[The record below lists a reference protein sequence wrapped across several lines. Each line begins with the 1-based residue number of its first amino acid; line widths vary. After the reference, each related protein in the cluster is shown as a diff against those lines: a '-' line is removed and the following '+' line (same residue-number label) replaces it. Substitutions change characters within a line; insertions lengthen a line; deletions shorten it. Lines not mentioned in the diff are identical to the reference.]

1 MSNYPTLYHGT
12 DDRILK
18 MSDEERKAFKN
29 DCIMVS
35 DYLWSIFKPYY
46 ETNIMVPINLPGYEG
61 CMGMERKLYEFK
73 DAFEYDKSP
82 DDYITLCYALDRQCA
97 RISGNEQYDYSYI
110 YLSNQIERAKSY
122 ARRSSAFGEIG
133 LTTLQLIE
141 GEKKINLPEFNPDE
155 KTIAAI
161 HKISSFAKE
170 DAIPVVVELSDYD
183 PETILFDNG
192 RPLKWKLVNER
203 VTLSLRCIVDIKL
216 NELKKYYI

>member
-1 MSNYPTLYHGT
+1 MSKYPTLYHGT

-61 CMGMERKLYEFK
+61 CMGMEKKLYEFK

-155 KTIAAI
+155 KTMAAI

>member
-1 MSNYPTLYHGT
+1 MSKYPTLYHGT

-61 CMGMERKLYEFK
+61 CMGMEKKLYEFK

-155 KTIAAI
+155 KTISAI
-161 HKISSFAKE
+161 NKISSFAKE

-192 RPLKWKLVNER
+192 RPLKWELVNER

>member
-1 MSNYPTLYHGT
+1 MSKYPTLYHGT

-46 ETNIMVPINLPGYEG
+46 EKNIMVPINVPGYEG
-61 CMGMERKLYEFK
+61 CTGMERKLYEFK

-82 DDYITLCYALDRQCA
+82 DDYITLCYALSRQDA
-97 RISGNEQYDYSYI
+97 RISGNEQYDYSHI

-192 RPLKWKLVNER
+192 RPLEWELVHEC

>member
-133 LTTLQLIE
+133 LTTLQLVE

-155 KTIAAI
+155 KTIAAT

-192 RPLKWKLVNER
+192 RPLKWELVNER

>member
-61 CMGMERKLYEFK
+61 CMGMEKKLYEFK

-110 YLSNQIERAKSY
+110 YISNQIERAKSY

-192 RPLKWKLVNER
+192 RPLKWELVNER

>member
-46 ETNIMVPINLPGYEG
+46 ETNTMVPINLPGYEG
-61 CMGMERKLYEFK
+61 CTGMERKLYEFK

-82 DDYITLCYALDRQCA
+82 DDYITLCYALSRQDA
-97 RISGNEQYDYSYI
+97 RISGNEQYDYSHI

-161 HKISSFAKE
+161 NKISSFAKE